1 MNQNIFIIFF
11 LQEYNAIIQ
20 NDIQLSDFTED
31 EYAHETRGKF
41 EQKLGLLLNKNY
53 LNWNLEN
60 RSKYFRM
67 FALHLRQDF
76 KSLKYKQDISALLA
90 QYEFKLNNE
99 QKDRIKKSIA

>member
-1 MNQNIFIIFF
+1 M
-11 LQEYNAIIQ
+11 
-20 NDIQLSDFTED
+20 
-31 EYAHETRGKF
+31 
-41 EQKLGLLLNKNY
+41 
-53 LNWNLEN
+53 EN

-99 QKDRIKKSIA
+99 QKTELRNQLREIKFISNTARN